1 MCGLL
6 TSAQK
11 GRKKGHMKVV
21 RISLRDVP
29 ELDDDDGTPPRPPPY
44 PPPPVVAE
52 QDRIADEVERILQR
66 RSHRAQEE
74 GFVRK
79 LSGDARTPMRYSTQP
94 LSSTRSSQRVLG
106 RISSFS
112 SRAHFTAEQD
122 EYGPA
127 SEQAVELKATR
138 LWNDLV
144 QSAEKRKW

>member
-1 MCGLL
+1 M
-6 TSAQK
+6 A
-11 GRKKGHMKVV
+11 KVV

-29 ELDDDDGTPPRPPPY
+29 ELDDDETPRPPPY

-79 LSGDARTPMRYSTQP
+79 LSGDARTPIRYSAQPP

-112 SRAHFTAEQD
+112 SRAHYLNAD
-122 EYGPA
+122 EGAPA
-127 SEQAVELKATR
+127 SDQAVELKATR

>member
-1 MCGLL
+1 M
-6 TSAQK
+6 A
-11 GRKKGHMKVV
+11 KVV

-29 ELDDDDGTPPRPPPY
+29 ELDDDGTPPRPPPY

-74 GFVRK
+74 GFVRR
-79 LSGDARTPMRYSTQP
+79 LSGDARTPIRYSTQP
-94 LSSTRSSQRVLG
+94 SLSSTRSTQRVLG

-112 SRAHFTAEQD
+112 SRAPFKAEED
-122 EYGPA
+122 EYAPTNDR
-127 SEQAVELKATR
+127 AVEFKATR